1 VRFAFSGKLFGCHLG
16 TIPTIQRLEPQK
28 TKSHRTA
35 PKGSTFCDLVGSWK
49 PIGWAI
55 EPGQINS
62 AIGPYLKQR
71 MRERRTRVAVK
82 LFASHHDKAVRA
94 QSIRG
99 RMELDGLY
107 VPTQAHWYPAFLS
120 ELLNF
125 PAGKHDDQV
134 DALGLIG
141 QVLDR
146 MNKGTVPPNHDQKIR
161 FMNEMTMDEAWSLAR
176 PKRPDL
182 NARI

>member
-1 VRFAFSGKLFGCHLG
+1 
-16 TIPTIQRLEPQK
+16 
-28 TKSHRTA
+28 
-35 PKGSTFCDLVGSWK
+35 
-49 PIGWAI
+49 
-55 EPGQINS
+55 
-62 AIGPYLKQR
+62 
-71 MRERRTRVAVK
+71 MRERKAYAARAQFPTRG
-82 LFASHHDKAVRA
+82 DKAVRA

-107 VPTQAHWYPAFLS
+107 IPTQARWYSAFLS

-146 MNKGTVPPNHDQKIR
+146 MNAGAAPKSEGPIR
-161 FMNEMTMDEAWSLAR
+161 GVLRMTMDDLWALAVPVR
-176 PKRPDL
+176 GRAPLWCSALDDRRRLIGDEFPDAVL
-182 NARI
+182 AHPDRQVPIVNVHDRAFHQNLGRHPAGHQRGAFDN

>member
-1 VRFAFSGKLFGCHLG
+1 VVGVD
-16 TIPTIQRLEPQK
+16 PQWRIYLLDLWRK
-28 TKSHRTA
+28 QSSSA
-35 PKGSTFCDLVGSWK
+35 EWIEAFCDLVGYWK
-49 PIGWAI
+49 PIGWA
-55 EPGQINS
+55 EEQGQIR
-62 AIGPYLKQR
+62 AGVGPFLDRRISERQAWVQR
-71 MRERRTRVAVK
+71 KAFPTR
-82 LFASHHDKAVRA
+82 SDKAVRA

-99 RMELDGLY
+99 RMELDCLY
-107 VPTQAHWYPAFLS
+107 VPAQARLYPAFLS

-146 MNKGTVPPNHDQKIR
+146 MGRGTEVSIAEQKPR
-161 FMNEMTMDEAWSLAR
+161 FMNEMTMDEVWSLAR

-182 NARI
+182 DRRI

>member
-1 VRFAFSGKLFGCHLG
+1 MYVLDLWRAQTSSADWV
-16 TIPTIQRLEPQK
+16 E
-28 TKSHRTA
+28 S
-35 PKGSTFCDLVGSWK
+35 FCDLVGRWK
-49 PIGWAI
+49 PIGWA
-55 EPGQINS
+55 EETGQIR
-62 AIGPYLKQR
+62 AGIGPFLERR
-71 MRERRTRVAVK
+71 MRERQTYVARKQFPTRG
-82 LFASHHDKAVRA
+82 DKAVRA

-141 QVLDR
+141 QLLDR
-146 MNKGTVPPNHDQKIR
+146 MGKGAALPSSDQKPR
-161 FMNEMTMDEAWSLAR
+161 FMNEMTMDEAWELAR
-176 PKRPDL
+176 PKRPDSTP
-182 NARI
+182 RI